1 MVFEYCY
8 RIFFCASPDVRMCN
22 QMGFKQIMCVFLPL
36 SFVSYVWFLSRKILN
51 RRAHSYFGNTTVYSC
66 PVCAKSFK
74 TLAGL
79 KRHEQSGIHE
89 FEKKARKN
97 KTLLD
102 YFTPK
107 KKSKSQ
113 KRKREECDTEIRWGM
128 VPKRK
133 QRKKAEQA
141 KQRSKGKMHEH
152 RKNC

>member
-51 RRAHSYFGNTTVYSC
+51 RRAHSYFGNTTVYSF

-97 KTLLD
+97 KAIPDFCIQVKTWVWI
-102 YFTPK
+102 
-107 KKSKSQ
+107 
-113 KRKREECDTEIRWGM
+113 EIPPFLVVSVRNGVFWSG
-128 VPKRK
+128 
-133 QRKKAEQA
+133 EI
-141 KQRSKGKMHEH
+141 
-152 RKNC
+152 